1 MWNLILAIL
10 FFIPSIYSFIKMGA
24 ILKKDENI
32 FSIFDKKEVDISE
45 YSNSSPEL
53 KIKFLQF
60 LIISMLFGVI
70 AFYFIMN
77 YFNK

>member
-1 MWNLILAIL
+1 
-10 FFIPSIYSFIKMGA
+10 MGA